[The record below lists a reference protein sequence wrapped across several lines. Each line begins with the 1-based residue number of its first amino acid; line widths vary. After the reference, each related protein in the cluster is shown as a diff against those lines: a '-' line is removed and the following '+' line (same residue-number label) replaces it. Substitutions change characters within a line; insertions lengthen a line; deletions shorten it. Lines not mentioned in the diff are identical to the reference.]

1 MSMKQAHRAIW
12 GDTKVAAPLSKAAPR
27 ASNAVG
33 FPEVIGKIPNL
44 PLNAADRAACKIA
57 RAKEEDNHRSPWK
70 RTSTRPLKRGRS
82 RHLNFDFLLARYPKN
97 ASSAI
102 NK

>member
-82 RHLNFDFLLARYPKN
+82 TLCLFEVLPLRA
-97 ASSAI
+97 
-102 NK
+102 